1 MVEQSTHSVYNKHQK
16 GTLEEERITTKAPSP
31 YFELG
36 QSTKPIIVKNDLC
49 TFWPIPKKYS

>member
-1 MVEQSTHSVYNKHQK
+1 MVEQSTHSVYNRHQK

-49 TFWPIPKKYS
+49 TF